1 MYPEALQS
9 IHDAEAVE
17 LLEHYLALDPDDTGE
32 VGADDW
38 TALAQRMRYII
49 ALFRSRQQTAALYR
63 QPFEDQQHAA
73 ILDGKTPGGS
83 LD

>member
-1 MYPEALQS
+1 MKEMKKKRPRSWIAFVYVGLLVLVIPWYWP
-9 IHDAEAVE
+9 AVC
-17 LLEHYLALDPDDTGE
+17 
-32 VGADDW
+32 W